1 MKTLIACIRKDI
13 FEFLRQKK
21 NIVCMVVLIGLGS
34 MVLCVTNVFP
44 TLLTQLSI
52 KSPNL
57 VSDPTAMDGMF
68 AKMFPSDMR
77 GSLGILSSDIGVFYT
92 IVVVL
97 MCHTLLPS
105 EIRKGKWIM
114 PINSG
119 ISASKLVASKCLV
132 YSTGMAF
139 PVVVVMNLYY
149 YIASYFLINNMEWS
163 NVLINSFVLGIAIAS
178 IVSITITTSLICRHS
193 IVAALSVIIVVST
206 VPDILTMFAFGK
218 WFPTYLLTFVYNSE
232 SNPALVMVPILIM
245 IVIIIVLYFISVK
258 RCRLIELT
266 R

>member
-1 MKTLIACIRKDI
+1 MKALIACIRKDI

-21 NIVCMVVLIGLGS
+21 NIVCTIVLIGLGT
-34 MVLCVTNVFP
+34 MVLSVTNIFP

-52 KSPNL
+52 KSPKL
-57 VSDPTAMDGMF
+57 ISDPTAMNGMF
-68 AKMFPSDMR
+68 AKMFPSDIR

-97 MCHTLLPS
+97 MCHSLLPS
-105 EIRKGKWIM
+105 EIQKGKWIM

-119 ISASKLVASKCLV
+119 INVSKLVASKCLV

-139 PVVVVMNLYY
+139 PVVVVINLYY
-149 YIASYFLINNMEWS
+149 YTASYFLINNIKWS

-178 IVSITITTSLICRHS
+178 IVSITIITSLIYKHS

-206 VPDILTMFAFGK
+206 APDILTMFSFGK

-232 SNPALVMVPILIM
+232 SNLALLMVPTLIM

-258 RCRLIELT
+258 KCQLIELT